1 MADPWAGA
9 GWNYIIRH
17 LDLQDPV
24 ECRQTFLKEVGQ
36 SCWEDESNLRYNC
49 RATILIESHRH
60 TYPSSLREMSI
71 MLPLLIS
78 VNVVKQTYSTLRVAS
93 QHPRGCICLHF
104 SISGCCAFLCFSLNV
119 TFWQVI
125 AYGQMINFPSNHL
138 LQLRMSTHR
147 TKVGCTHMEAQPH
160 TSPAT
165 LQLFTEPP
173 SCTRSSYF

>member
-173 SCTRSSYF
+173 SCTRSSSF